1 MESKKINQLATELA
15 PVLSDLTII
24 GDPTTGISK
33 KITLSQMASLFT
45 GTVEEYPNLA
55 SFPLVGTADTI
66 YIALDTNVLYR
77 WNTGTNAYVELSPNI
92 INSLVFNDANGFDG
106 TIALVGSVATLTIT
120 TALTTGS
127 VGFIGASGA
136 LLQDNAN
143 FFWDDTNN
151 RLGIGTN
158 APTTAIDIFGSGIIT
173 RVNGTSTNNAFI
185 GFASAGTNKWSVGNV
200 QSDHRFR
207 IYNEATTSELVSIL
221 STGEFGIGIAN
232 PTTKFHIDG
241 GSTAL
246 IANLDADVSIA
257 KSVSFRSDNN
267 NRFNIEVSGTESGS
281 NAGANFF
288 IRRYSDAGALLSTPL
303 TITRSTGAIALTGAL
318 SGTTASFTGLIRTDL
333 GAAGTSGTF
342 TGTGSN
348 FQINHDGSSAITL
361 INSGGGGYVFKA
373 GDLTTTIFSLSNAG
387 AVVTTSITT
396 SAYSYLYGLRISG
409 NDTTN
414 TIYSG
419 AANMGITADSG
430 YNIFIGQVGTT
441 TTGLRINTTNGV
453 ATFSNSIGVGNSA
466 DLSQKL
472 VVNQGATAFNQGIP
486 STTGTTQN
494 GIFRLRPSTSL
505 YGETFDFGMNVSASP
520 YAWIQAT
527 NAGGLNVNYPLIL
540 NPNGGNVGINTSS
553 PDVALLVGN
562 TSTLT
567 ATANPTAIALDNSY
581 FNGTTSGDKLKLY
594 ILRGGVNIGFGA
606 GNIGDFNIW
615 CDGLTR
621 FYNGGSERLRI
632 SSQGYLKV
640 SNAGTYA
647 GATNPNHEIRN
658 NNGGWGILDFS
669 HTASSNPYG
678 LSLNFSGASPNNG
691 SNWMI
696 YAQDSTNARF
706 IVYSNGGISNFQAN
720 NTNLSD
726 ERTKKEIIPLE
737 SYWNKFKA
745 IEIVK
750 FKYKDQTH
758 DDFNIGVI
766 AQQVEKIAPEFID
779 TDGWEKPEYDE
790 EGNLIVKEEEPLKS
804 VYTADLHH
812 ATIKVLQEAMTKIE
826 TLEEKIKK
834 LESK

>member
-1 MESKKINQLATELA
+1 MESKKINQLATELTPA
-15 PVLSDLTII
+15 LSDLTII

-45 GTVEEYPNLA
+45 GTVEEYANLA
-55 SFPLVGTADTI
+55 SFPLVGAADTI

-92 INSLVFNDANGFDG
+92 INSLVFSDANGFDG
-106 TIALVGSVATLTIT
+106 TISLVGSTATLTIT

-127 VGFIGASGA
+127 VAFIGASGA
-136 LLQDNAN
+136 LTQDNSN
-143 FFWDDTNN
+143 FYWDNTNK
-151 RLGIGTN
+151 RLGINTN
-158 APTTAIDIFGSGIIT
+158 APTTAIDTFGSGIIT

-373 GDLTTTIFSLSNAG
+373 GDLTTTIFSLSNSG

-430 YNIFIGQVGTT
+430 YNIFIGKAGAT
-441 TTGLRINTTNGV
+441 TTGLNINTTTGA
-453 ATFSNSIGVGNSA
+453 ATFSNVVTGNRGSDNPSFIAIGSSNNNGKIQISGSSNYTIGAGSDYGGMSFIIGSA
-466 DLSQKL
+466 ERFFI
-472 VVNQGATAFNQGIP
+472 NA
-486 STTGTTQN
+486 TTGSS
-494 GIFRLRPSTSL
+494 IF
-505 YGETFDFGMNVSASP
+505 N
-520 YAWIQAT
+520 
-527 NAGGLNVNYPLIL
+527 
-540 NPNGGNVGINTSS
+540 GNVGIGNSS
-553 PDVALLVGN
+553 PDVKLLVGGV
-562 TSTLT
+562 STLT
-567 ATANPTAIALDNSY
+567 ATATPSSMAMDNSY
-581 FNGTTSGDKLKLY
+581 LNSGTQTGSTLKLY
-594 ILRGGVNIGFGA
+594 LLVGLQLHYSSCLLIPIGF
-606 GNIGDFNIW
+606 
-615 CDGLTR
+615 C
-621 FYNGGSERLRI
+621 
-632 SSQGYLKV
+632 
-640 SNAGTYA
+640 
-647 GATNPNHEIRN
+647 
-658 NNGGWGILDFS
+658 
-669 HTASSNPYG
+669 
-678 LSLNFSGASPNNG
+678 
-691 SNWMI
+691 
-696 YAQDSTNARF
+696 
-706 IVYSNGGISNFQAN
+706 
-720 NTNLSD
+720 
-726 ERTKKEIIPLE
+726 
-737 SYWNKFKA
+737 
-745 IEIVK
+745 
-750 FKYKDQTH
+750 
-758 DDFNIGVI
+758 
-766 AQQVEKIAPEFID
+766 
-779 TDGWEKPEYDE
+779 
-790 EGNLIVKEEEPLKS
+790 KS
-804 VYTADLHH
+804 
-812 ATIKVLQEAMTKIE
+812 
-826 TLEEKIKK
+826 
-834 LESK
+834 